1 MEVIGR
7 HFQIRDDYQNL
18 QSAEYTSQKGF
29 CDDLDEGKLSFPIIH
44 HLSQDDTSCE
54 IRELLRSRQETGS
67 MSKEMKL
74 HALELLEK
82 SGSLEYTK
90 ETLRRLQTQIEAQIR
105 KIEKITNTENWILRL
120 LVHKLSL

>member
-1 MEVIGR
+1 
-7 HFQIRDDYQNL
+7 
-18 QSAEYTSQKGF
+18 
-29 CDDLDEGKLSFPIIH
+29 
-44 HLSQDDTSCE
+44 
-54 IRELLRSRQETGS
+54 

-74 HALELLEK
+74 YALELLEK